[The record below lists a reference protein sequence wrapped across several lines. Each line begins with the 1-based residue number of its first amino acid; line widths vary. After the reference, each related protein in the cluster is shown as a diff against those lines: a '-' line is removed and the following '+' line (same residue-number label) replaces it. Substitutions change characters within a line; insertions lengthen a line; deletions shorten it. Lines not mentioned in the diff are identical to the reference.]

1 MKLGFALVA
10 FSIITLLN
18 GYVLWRGW
26 QALPASSFS
35 RQLFLI
41 VAIFMF
47 LCMMG
52 GMIFGHLLPHYFVK
66 VISLTGF
73 TYFIIV
79 AYLFISFLAVDIVR
93 IANYFIGF
101 APAGMAVFRFWALI
115 TTFAVT
121 FIALIYGNYKF
132 KHPEVVTLNL
142 SVDKPTQ
149 NKTLKIVAASDIHLG
164 ITIDKDRLKKYV
176 QLINNQHPD
185 IVLLAGDITDRSIVP
200 VINQHM
206 DKELRTIKAPLG
218 VYAISGNHEFYAE
231 TINAAADYLK
241 KAGITYLR
249 DQTVLIGKDFY
260 VVGRDDKTN
269 HQRKELNELVS
280 GLDHSKPI
288 ILLDHQPFN
297 LHEAEENGVDLQI
310 SGHTHN
316 GQFFPGNL
324 LVKKM
329 YQLGYG
335 YMKKGKTNYYVSSGL
350 GLWGPQY
357 RIGTQSEIVLIN
369 LRY

>member
-1 MKLGFALVA
+1 MKLGFALIA

-26 QALPASSFS
+26 HVLPANTLS
-35 RQLFLI
+35 RPIFVI
-41 VAIFMF
+41 VAVVLF

-52 GMIFGHLLPHYFVK
+52 GMIFGHLLPHNLAK

-73 TYFIIV
+73 SYFIIV
-79 AYLFISFLAVDIVR
+79 TYLFLSFLAVDIVR

-101 APAGMAVFRFWALI
+101 APAGMAVFRFWAMIGTL
-115 TTFAVT
+115 FVT
-121 FIALIYGNYKF
+121 SFALIYGNYKF
-132 KHPEVVTLNL
+132 KHPDVVTLNL
-142 SVDKPTQ
+142 TVDKPLQ

-164 ITIDKDRLKKYV
+164 ITIDKSRLKKYV

-185 IVLLAGDITDRSIVP
+185 IVLLAGDVTDRSIVP

-206 DKELRTIKAPLG
+206 DEELGTIKAPLG

-231 TINAAADYLK
+231 TINATAEYLR

-249 DQTVLIGKDFY
+249 DESVLVGKDFY
-260 VVGRDDKTN
+260 VVGRDDRTN
-269 HQRKELNELVS
+269 HNRKKLNEIMN
-280 GLDHSKPI
+280 GLDHTKPI

-297 LHEAEENGVDLQI
+297 LHEAEESGVDLQI

-316 GQFFPGNL
+316 GQFFPGQFF
-324 LVKKM
+324 VRRM
-329 YQLGYG
+329 YELGYG

-357 RIGTQSEIVLIN
+357 RIGTQSEIVVIN
-369 LRY
+369 LKY

>member
-26 QALPASSFS
+26 HVLPANSLS
-35 RQLFLI
+35 RPIFVILAI
-41 VAIFMF
+41 VLF

-52 GMIFGHLLPHYFVK
+52 GMIFGHLLPHNFAK

-79 AYLFISFLAVDIVR
+79 TYLFLSFLVVDVVR

-101 APAGMAVFRFWALI
+101 APAGMAVFRFWAMMVTLLI
-115 TTFAVT
+115 TTF
-121 FIALIYGNYKF
+121 ALIYGNYKF
-132 KHPEVVTLNL
+132 KHPGVVTLNI
-142 SVDKPTQ
+142 SVDKPTR

-164 ITIDKDRLKKYV
+164 ITIDKNMLKKYV
-176 QLINNQHPD
+176 QLINNQQPD

-206 DKELRTIKAPLG
+206 DEEFRTIKAPLG
-218 VYAISGNHEFYAE
+218 VYAINGNHEFYAE

-241 KAGITYLR
+241 HAGITYLR
-249 DQTVLIGKDFY
+249 DESVLINKDFY
-260 VVGRDDKTN
+260 VVGRDDRTN
-269 HQRKELNELVS
+269 HQRKEQNELMN
-280 GLDHSKPI
+280 GLDHTKPI

-297 LHEAEENGVDLQI
+297 LHEAQDNGVDLQI

-316 GQFFPGNL
+316 GQFFPGQF
-324 LVKKM
+324 LVKRM
-329 YQLGYG
+329 YELGYG
-335 YMKKGKTNYYVSSGL
+335 YLKKGKTNYYVSSGL

-357 RIGTQSEIVLIN
+357 RIGTQSEIVVIN
-369 LRY
+369 LKY